1 MKKKLVMLFLVIN
14 VIASCTTVKASS
26 KMRNLSTDTITSEN
40 NPTEISYLYDNPES
54 SISPEELS
62 EYLGLEAGKTYL
74 TEDILNYICQSDF
87 ENIYEE
93 LQIFINTTDNLNV
106 DLINQKAAE
115 LLTYASEANKKTKRL
130 PELYDHLNSE
140 EKKLVALY
148 PGHAVVVY
156 SCSKK
161 ALSESQRIYN
171 NNVNALTN
179 GNGDAFRHAFWN
191 VLMTVNFSFQQTYVD
206 VNVGANIAKLFADA
220 HESES
225 SGLPKEMD
233 LYNNMVGRNIARNQF
248 DGTWFPSESSLSNI
262 VLSEVKNGKMKR
274 ISNGRLCATDSKMNW

>member
-1 MKKKLVMLFLVIN
+1 MLFLVIN

-26 KMRNLSTDTITSEN
+26 KMRNLSTDPITSEN

-140 EKKLVALY
+140 EK
-148 PGHAVVVY
+148 
-156 SCSKK
+156 
-161 ALSESQRIYN
+161 N
-171 NNVNALTN
+171 
-179 GNGDAFRHAFWN
+179 
-191 VLMTVNFSFQQTYVD
+191 
-206 VNVGANIAKLFADA
+206 
-220 HESES
+220 
-225 SGLPKEMD
+225 
-233 LYNNMVGRNIARNQF
+233 
-248 DGTWFPSESSLSNI
+248 
-262 VLSEVKNGKMKR
+262 
-274 ISNGRLCATDSKMNW
+274 